1 MVIPSEADP
10 VSSLSLRLALGS
22 HHSDTNGEGLCG
34 ARRARSGGDV
44 VSQWQPPSRGERRN
58 APPGMYET
66 KAEAV
71 VKMGCAIALAI
82 VFLAAAVGFALLVL
96 YVGRNLR

>member
-1 MVIPSEADP
+1 
-10 VSSLSLRLALGS
+10 
-22 HHSDTNGEGLCG
+22 
-34 ARRARSGGDV
+34 
-44 VSQWQPPSRGERRN
+44 
-58 APPGMYET
+58 MYET